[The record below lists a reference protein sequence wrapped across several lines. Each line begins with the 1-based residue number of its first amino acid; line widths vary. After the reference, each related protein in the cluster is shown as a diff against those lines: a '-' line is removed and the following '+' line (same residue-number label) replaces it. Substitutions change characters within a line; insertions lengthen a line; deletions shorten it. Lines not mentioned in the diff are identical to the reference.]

1 MIGTPRTA
9 LDLVPHG
16 MTLEQAKKYAT
27 FNARAE
33 SLTEK
38 PMFRGALQAGQRC
51 VIPLAGFWEW
61 PELHGKKTCTRID
74 CPEGKPLLVARLW
87 NCGQTP
93 DGPLESCAIIT
104 RAPTRD
110 LEHVHDGMPALL
122 LSKDLDAWL
131 DAPPVQARA
140 TTSWPTGVL
149 RVAACS

>member
-9 LDLVPHG
+9 LGLVPHG

-38 PMFRGALQAGQRC
+38 PMFRGALQAC

-61 PELHGKKTCTRID
+61 PELHGKKTRTRID
-74 CPEGKPLLVARLW
+74 SPDGKPMLVAGLW

-104 RAPTRD
+104 RRRLGIWSTCTTACRRCCSARTWTPGWTPHLFRRAPRPAGR
-110 LEHVHDGMPALL
+110 LESCG
-122 LSKDLDAWL
+122 
-131 DAPPVQARA
+131 
-140 TTSWPTGVL
+140 
-149 RVAACS
+149 